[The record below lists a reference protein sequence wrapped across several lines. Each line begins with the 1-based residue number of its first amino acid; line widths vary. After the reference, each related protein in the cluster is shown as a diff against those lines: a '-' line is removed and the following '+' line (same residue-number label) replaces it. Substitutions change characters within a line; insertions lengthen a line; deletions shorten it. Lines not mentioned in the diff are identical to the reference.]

1 MATPDFSDP
10 CARFA
15 ALRDAYYLLIS
26 GAQES
31 LVRYKGPNGEQEVR
45 FTAGNAEKLRD
56 EMIAAEAACSAAT
69 GAANTSR
76 RYAIR
81 AGSRRSTRVT
91 DFWTAPAWWFR
102 P

>member
-1 MATPDFSDP
+1 MAVDFSDP

-31 LVRYKGPNGEQEVR
+31 LVRVKGPNGEQEVR
-45 FTAGNAEKLRD
+45 FGPGKIEALKV
-56 EMIAAEAACSAAT
+56 EMDAAENACAAKNGVADP
-69 GAANTSR
+69 NR

-81 AGSRRSTRVT
+81 GGARRPRAH
-91 DFWTAPAWWFR
+91 DFWTAPSWFFR

>member
-1 MATPDFSDP
+1 MAIPDFSDP

-31 LVRYKGPNGEQEVR
+31 LVRYRGPNGEQEVR
-45 FTAGNAEKLRD
+45 FGPGNIDALKV
-56 EMIAAEAACSAAT
+56 EMNAAENACYVKN
-69 GAANTSR
+69 GVANPNR

-81 AGSRRSTRVT
+81 GGTRRPTRIS
-91 DFWTAPAWWFR
+91 DFWTAPSWWFR